1 MRDDIASEDSRMR
14 ADQQT
19 SPLDVFLSKSPRL
32 QSLEFWLEDKI
43 EHMSVILTLILAF
56 ACWFFTD
63 DAINSLKFGE
73 STKNALQQSGIFII
87 LFLIICLIIVHLIQQ
102 RKKQRN
108 TKIIDAYSKL
118 SDEHSKIQDE
128 NSQLKEELSQ
138 SREKVRS
145 LCEGYLYS
153 LANGPLKFSS
163 VPHIHERITLYAHDY
178 DHFIPIG
185 RVSFTP
191 EYSKKGRPSYPE
203 KEGCIA
209 QTWKNGWHFANDY
222 PDPESDP
229 EGYSRR
235 CKIDNLSD
243 ENFNE
248 IGMKSRLYCGY
259 RISDT
264 SGKKQMAVLIIEATN
279 PDRYNEVA
287 LKKILH
293 EEGKRKYLQDM
304 TEQIAPIM
312 PSCRQAKEEGY

>member
-145 LCEGYLYS
+145 L
-153 LANGPLKFSS
+153 
-163 VPHIHERITLYAHDY
+163 
-178 DHFIPIG
+178 
-185 RVSFTP
+185 
-191 EYSKKGRPSYPE
+191 
-203 KEGCIA
+203 
-209 QTWKNGWHFANDY
+209 
-222 PDPESDP
+222 
-229 EGYSRR
+229 
-235 CKIDNLSD
+235 
-243 ENFNE
+243 
-248 IGMKSRLYCGY
+248 
-259 RISDT
+259 
-264 SGKKQMAVLIIEATN
+264 
-279 PDRYNEVA
+279 
-287 LKKILH
+287 
-293 EEGKRKYLQDM
+293 
-304 TEQIAPIM
+304 
-312 PSCRQAKEEGY
+312 

>member
-1 MRDDIASEDSRMR
+1 MSDNIASEDSSIRPNSQIHLTDRM
-14 ADQQT
+14 
-19 SPLDVFLSKSPRL
+19 LSRSSRL
-32 QSLEFWLEDKI
+32 QSLELWLADKI
-43 EHMSVILTLILAF
+43 EYMSFVLMLIFAF

-63 DAINSLKFGE
+63 DAIKLLPFSDSIKGLI
-73 STKNALQQSGIFII
+73 QQLGIYII
-87 LFLIICLIIVHLIQQ
+87 IFLIIILVVIYSIQQ
-102 RKKQRN
+102 RQKQRN
-108 TKIIDAYSKL
+108 AKVMDDYSKL
-118 SDEHSKIQDE
+118 KEDHFKIQDE
-128 NSQLKEELSQ
+128 NGQLKEELSQ
-138 SREKVRS
+138 SREKIRS

-163 VPHIHERITLYAHDY
+163 MPNIHERITLYAHDY

-222 PDPESDP
+222 PDPETDP
-229 EGYSRR
+229 DGYSRR

-279 PDRYNEVA
+279 PNRYPEVTLKRILNE
-287 LKKILH
+287 
-293 EEGKRKYLQDM
+293 EEK
-304 TEQIAPIM
+304 ESI
-312 PSCRQAKEEGY
+312 CRT